1 MRVNRYQRSGIGKR
15 WAARI
20 VAGAP
25 HKPAAFH
32 NWRVKATQ
40 EQIARSLEGNW
51 QEDLLFA
58 LKQKQDGYEFC
69 HKQMAKCDRQLEQYL
84 RQREDRSQGASLPE
98 EKRKERLKKK
108 KGNAPQFDLRTELFR
123 ITGTDLTPIDGIM
136 TATTIL
142 QRGGLGNEQMADR
155 TPLCFLATA
164 VSGQWERAAADRQG
178 HGGQASWQVKAPF
191 LEKGRNE
198 PDPRRATELHHHCSM
213 NARE

>member
-1 MRVNRYQRSGIGKR
+1 MGGGTRVNRYQRSGIGKR

-20 VAGAP
+20 VAGDP

-51 QEDLLFA
+51 QEDLLFV
-58 LKQKQDGYEFC
+58 LKQEQDGYEFC
-69 HKQMAKCDRQLEQYL
+69 HQQMAKCDRQLEQYL

-123 ITGTDLTPIDGIM
+123 ITGTDLTPIDGVM

-142 QRGGLGNEQMADR
+142 SEAGWEMSKWQTEHHFVSWLRLCLGSGKGRRPTGKAMAAKPAGRLKPRFWRKEEASR
-155 TPLCFLATA
+155 TPEGPQNCTITA
-164 VSGQWERAAADRQG
+164 
-178 HGGQASWQVKAPF
+178 P
-191 LEKGRNE
+191 
-198 PDPRRATELHHHCSM
+198 
-213 NARE
+213 

>member
-142 QRGGLGNEQMADR
+142 SEAGWEMSKWQTEHHFVSWLRLCLG
-155 TPLCFLATA
+155 
-164 VSGQWERAAADRQG
+164 SGKGRAADRQG

-198 PDPRRATELHHHCSM
+198 PDPRRATELHYHCSM